1 MAHRSVL
8 AIAAVALIGFSSR
21 QITAQLPPAAA
32 PINNAG
38 LPAWRPPSAA
48 AVPVGAAPAAAAIP
62 AQPAGPRTP
71 IAKVTSGNG
80 ALPNDAGQ
88 VWREYDITPYTLR
101 VTTTA
106 RPEQAIVDWIL
117 RETGYEA
124 WHSEPL
130 GILSANGRTL
140 RVYHTP
146 QMQDTVSEIVDR
158 FVNSEAETQ
167 SFGMRLVTLSNP
179 NWRSK
184 LHRAL
189 RPIPVQSQGVQ
200 AWVLS
205 KEDAALVIAELQKRS
220 DFREHSSPHL
230 LVQNGQSTVISANRP
245 KNYIK
250 DVAITAQ
257 WPGFAP
263 EFAVME
269 EGFSLEFKPL
279 LSLDGGTIDGV
290 VKCNIDQIEKMI
302 SVPIDVPT
310 QQSPRQKTEIQ
321 IPRTNSHRFAEKFHW
336 PKDMVL
342 VIGFGVVP
350 TPTPTESTGVK
361 IPLVSPPDHA
371 DLLVLIENRG
381 AVRAIPAAAGA
392 PAVTNVP
399 PPITTAR
406 PF

>member
-1 MAHRSVL
+1 MAFRLSNTL
-8 AIAAVALIGFSSR
+8 AALALISVANR
-21 QITAQLPPAAA
+21 AILAQAPPAAM
-32 PINNAG
+32 
-38 LPAWRPPSAA
+38 PAENRVQFQS
-48 AVPVGAAPAAAAIP
+48 PVGAPPPGATGPI
-62 AQPAGPRTP
+62 QTTPAGPRTP

-101 VTTTA
+101 VTTTT

-124 WHSEPL
+124 WHSDPV
-130 GILSANGRTL
+130 GILSANGRVL

-158 FVNSEAETQ
+158 FINTQAETQ
-167 SFGMRLVTLSNP
+167 AFGMRLITLSNP

-189 RPIPVQSQGVQ
+189 RPIPVQSQGVK
-200 AWVLS
+200 AWLLS
-205 KEDAALVIAELQKRS
+205 KEDSALVIAELQKRS

-230 LVQNGQSTVISANRP
+230 LVQNGQSTVIAATRP

-250 DVAITAQ
+250 DVSLTQQ
-257 WPGFAP
+257 WPGFVP
-263 EFAVME
+263 ETAVMD

-279 LSLDGGTIDGV
+279 ISLDGRTIDGV
-290 VKCNIDQIEKMI
+290 VKCNIDQIEKMMD
-302 SVPIDVPT
+302 VQIDVPT
-310 QQSPRQKTEIQ
+310 QAAPRQKTTIQ
-321 IPRTNSHRFAEKFHW
+321 VPRTNSHRFAEKFHW
-336 PKDMVL
+336 PVDMVL

-350 TPTPTESTGVK
+350 TPTPTESTGIKVPG
-361 IPLVSPPDHA
+361 ITPPDHA
-371 DLLVLIENRG
+371 DLLVFVENRG
-381 AVRAIPAAAGA
+381 ILRQPGAA
-392 PAVTNVP
+392 PAVTTTIPPTVP
-399 PPITTAR
+399 PTNVVR